1 MNTVSARGGFGW
13 VLLSAMVFKRRQKQ
27 TWGDFLRGIFFP
39 RRGWRRAFEY
49 VGHRIKRLPDTPHKI
64 ALGFACGVFV
74 SFSPLFG
81 LHFIYAALCALLVRA
96 NMLAALLGTF
106 FGNPLTFFFIGS
118 LSYKLGMWMIGL
130 DASAEDVAG
139 LSESFKN
146 AFVVMWD
153 GIWSV
158 FGYGRPNW
166 WLLTNFFHQVF
177 VPYFV
182 GGILPGAISALICYF
197 MSRPLIAAYQ
207 NKRRANLT
215 KRPARHPA
223 KFIPSADAAE

>member
-1 MNTVSARGGFGW
+1 
-13 VLLSAMVFKRRQKQ
+13 MVFKRRQKQ
-27 TWGDFLRGIFFP
+27 SWGDFLLGIFFP
-39 RRGWRRAFEY
+39 RKGWRRAFEY
-49 VGHRIKRLPDTPHKI
+49 VAHRIKRLPDTPHNI

-81 LHFIYAALCALLVRA
+81 LHFIYAALCAVLVRA

-118 LSYKLGMWMIGL
+118 LSYKLGMWMMGL

-146 AFVVMWD
+146 AFVVMCD
-153 GIWSV
+153 GFWSI
-158 FGYGRPNW
+158 FGYERPKW
-166 WLLTNFFHQVF
+166 GMLTSFFYQVF

-182 GGILPGAISALICYF
+182 GGILPGLLAALVCYF
-197 MSRPLIAAYQ
+197 FSCPLIAAYQ
-207 NKRRANLT
+207 NKRRARLASG
-215 KRPARHPA
+215 PARRPA